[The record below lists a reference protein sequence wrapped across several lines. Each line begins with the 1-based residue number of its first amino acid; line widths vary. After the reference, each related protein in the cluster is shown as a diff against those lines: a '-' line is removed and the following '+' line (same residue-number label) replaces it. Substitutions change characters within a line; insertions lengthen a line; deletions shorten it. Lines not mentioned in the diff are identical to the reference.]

1 MHPKEISRDL
11 INRRLSNG
19 EVKTYEQLHPTMEE
33 GCLLDHRHWVNV
45 PANLQTALYRAQSQ
59 SFAPFKGTPAR
70 LETNEA
76 M

>member
-1 MHPKEISRDL
+1 
-11 INRRLSNG
+11 
-19 EVKTYEQLHPTMEE
+19 MEE